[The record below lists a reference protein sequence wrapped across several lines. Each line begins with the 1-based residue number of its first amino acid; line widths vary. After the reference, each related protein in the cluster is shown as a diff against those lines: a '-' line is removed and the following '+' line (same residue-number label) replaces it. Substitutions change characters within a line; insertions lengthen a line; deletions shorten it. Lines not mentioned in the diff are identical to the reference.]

1 MALEISAATPLYIQL
16 KAVLLREIESGN
28 FAAGT
33 QIPTEQQLS
42 EKYGVSRITAR
53 HAVMDLVQEGYLER
67 QRGKGTFVAKPR
79 ISRRLEYLMSFT
91 ESCQAC
97 GLKPST
103 KVLKRELVDPTP
115 EDLSYFPQSKG
126 QKMLHIS
133 RLRSVGR
140 TPFIFENN
148 YYPYPQYDFLEK
160 EPLNE
165 SLYEL
170 LRTKYH
176 TVVCASEDSY
186 LEVVRAGAEVGNL
199 LKVQPDEP
207 LFYLYSLIYDENGHL
222 VHIGKQYLVC
232 ARYRFYL
239 SDFEK

>member
-1 MALEISAATPLYIQL
+1 
-16 KAVLLREIESGN
+16 
-28 FAAGT
+28 
-33 QIPTEQQLS
+33 
-42 EKYGVSRITAR
+42 
-53 HAVMDLVQEGYLER
+53 MDLVQEGYLER

-239 SDFEK
+239 SDFKK